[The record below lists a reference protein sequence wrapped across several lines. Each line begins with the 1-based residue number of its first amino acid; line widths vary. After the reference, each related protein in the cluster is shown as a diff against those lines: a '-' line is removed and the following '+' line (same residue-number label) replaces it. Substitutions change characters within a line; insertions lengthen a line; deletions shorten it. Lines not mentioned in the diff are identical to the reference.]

1 MHSEPGKLVLGA
13 YGSLAFPLAAAFIAL
28 QLFVP
33 TFYAETTGLS
43 LTAIGVVMLIA
54 KLCDTVTDPIVGY
67 LSDRTPTSWGRR
79 KLYVVIATP
88 LIILST
94 YYLFNP
100 PAQVTT
106 IYLLLWTIAIYI
118 AGTLSIVPMNAWG
131 AELSANYNTRSLVA
145 GIRVA
150 FGLVGSLV
158 ALMFAVLLAR
168 ENSAELGPTLS
179 GITWLV
185 VITLIIATLLAALLV
200 PDNKETE
207 LPEDTV
213 VSAWRVISQPTP
225 FRQLLISFFLN
236 AVGNAIPAT
245 LFVLFVTHVIDAEGS
260 VGALLFLYLACSAC
274 SVPFWVAVSKRFGKH
289 QTWTVA
295 ILLAAAFFIWTPF
308 LNSGSMLPFV
318 IIVVATGFATGADL
332 VLPSAINAD
341 IIEWDELQ
349 SGYRRPGLFFAL
361 WGTATKLSFA
371 LAIGIAFP
379 LLDVVGFSATADND
393 ANAIQGLAVLYG
405 LPCIGFKLTAL
416 LLMRGYP
423 ITEEKHAEIQQQL
436 RERKEAGQVNP
447 VS

>member
-1 MHSEPGKLVLGA
+1 MHSEPGKSVLAA

-43 LTAIGVVMLIA
+43 LTAIGVIMLIA

-67 LSDRTPTSWGRR
+67 MSDLTPTSWRRR
-79 KLYVVIATP
+79 KLYVLLGAP

-100 PAQVTT
+100 PGEATT
-106 IYLLLWTIAIYI
+106 TYLLFWTTAIYI

-131 AELSANYNTRSLVA
+131 AELSNNYNTRSLIA

-158 ALMFAVLLAR
+158 ALLFAVVLASG
-168 ENSAELGPTLS
+168 NSAELGPTLS

-185 VITLIIATLLAALLV
+185 IISLTIATLLAAIIV
-200 PDNKETE
+200 PDNKDTD
-207 LPEDTV
+207 LPEDSLA
-213 VSAWRVISQPTP
+213 SAWRVVSQPTP

-260 VGALLFLYLACSAC
+260 VGMLLFLYLACSAC
-274 SVPFWVAVSKRFGKH
+274 SVPFWVAMSKRFGKH
-289 QTWTVA
+289 QTWTIA
-295 ILLAAAFFIWTPF
+295 ILLAVAFFIWTPF
-308 LNSGSMLPFV
+308 LDSGSIIPFA
-318 IIVVATGFATGADL
+318 IIVIVTGFATGADL

-349 SGYRRPGLFFAL
+349 SGHRRPGLFFAL

-379 LLDVVGFSATADND
+379 LLDVVGFNAAGGND
-393 ANAIQGLAVLYG
+393 ANAIQGLAVMYG
-405 LPCIGFKLTAL
+405 VPCVGFKLTAL

-423 ITEEKHAEIQQQL
+423 ITEEKHAEIRRQL
-436 RERKEAGQVNP
+436 RERRPTEASG
-447 VS
+447 

>member
-67 LSDRTPTSWGRR
+67 LSDLTPTAWGRR
-79 KLYVVIATP
+79 KIYVVIATP

-100 PAQVTT
+100 PGQVTT
-106 IYLLLWTIAIYI
+106 TYLLLWTIAIYI

-131 AELSANYNTRSLVA
+131 AELSVNYNTRSLIA
-145 GIRVA
+145 GTRVA

-158 ALMFAVLLAR
+158 ALMFAVVLAR
-168 ENSAELGPTLS
+168 GNSAELGPTLS

-185 VITLIIATLLAALLV
+185 VITLIIATVLAALFV
-200 PDNKETE
+200 PDNKETD

-213 VSAWRVISQPTP
+213 ASAWRVVSQSTP

-260 VGALLFLYLACSAC
+260 VGMLLFLYLACSAC
-274 SVPFWVAVSKRFGKH
+274 SVPFWVAMSKRFGKH

-295 ILLAAAFFIWTPF
+295 ILLAAAFFFWTPF
-308 LNSGSMLPFV
+308 LGSDSMIPFV
-318 IIVVATGFATGADL
+318 IIVIATGFATGADL

-379 LLDVVGFSATADND
+379 LLDVVGFSATEAND
-393 ANAIQGLAVLYG
+393 ASAIQGLAIMYG
-405 LPCIGFKLTAL
+405 VPCIGFKLTAL

-423 ITEEKHAEIQQQL
+423 ITEEKHAEIRQQL
-436 RERKEAGQVNP
+436 RERNAGAQSNP
-447 VS
+447 L

>member
-1 MHSEPGKLVLGA
+1 MHSEPGKIVLAA

-28 QLFVP
+28 QVFVP

-43 LTAIGVVMLIA
+43 LTAIGIVMLIA

-67 LSDRTPTSWGRR
+67 LSDTTPTRWRRR
-79 KLYVVIATP
+79 KLYVVTATP

-94 YYLFNP
+94 WYLFNP
-100 PAQVTT
+100 PAEVTT
-106 IYLLLWTIAIYI
+106 TYLLLWTIAIYI
-118 AGTLSIVPMNAWG
+118 AGTFSIVPMNAWG
-131 AELSANYNTRSLVA
+131 AELSDNYNTRSLIA
-145 GIRVA
+145 GTRVA

-158 ALMFAVLLAR
+158 ALMFAVALAQGD
-168 ENSAELGPTLS
+168 SAELGPTLS

-185 VITLIIATLLAALLV
+185 AGTLIVATILAAVFV
-200 PDNKETE
+200 PDDKDTD

-213 VSAWRVISQPTP
+213 AAAWKVVSQPTP

-260 VGALLFLYLACSAC
+260 VGMLLFLYLACSAC
-274 SVPFWVAVSKRFGKH
+274 SVPFWVAMSKRFGKH

-295 ILLAAAFFIWTPF
+295 ILLAVLFFLWTPF
-308 LNSGSMLPFV
+308 LNSDSIVPFT
-318 IIVVATGFATGADL
+318 IIVIATGFATGADL

-349 SGYRRPGLFFAL
+349 SGHRRPGLFFAL

-379 LLDVVGFSATADND
+379 LLDVVGFSAAGDNS
-393 ANAIQGLAVLYG
+393 ANAIQGLAVMYG
-405 LPCIGFKLTAL
+405 IPCIGFKLTAL

-423 ITEEKHAEIQQQL
+423 ITEVKHAEIRRQL
-436 RERKEAGQVNP
+436 REREKDAAV
-447 VS
+447 VL

>member
-1 MHSEPGKLVLGA
+1 MHSEPGKIVLAA

-28 QLFVP
+28 QVFVP
-33 TFYAETTGLS
+33 TFYAESTGLS

-67 LSDRTPTSWGRR
+67 LSDATPTSWRRR
-79 KLYVVIATP
+79 KLYVVLATP

-94 YYLFNP
+94 WFLFNP
-100 PAQVTT
+100 PNEVTT
-106 IYLLLWTIAIYI
+106 GYLLLWTIAIYI

-131 AELSANYNTRSLVA
+131 AELSDNYNTRSLIA
-145 GIRVA
+145 GTRVA

-158 ALMFAVLLAR
+158 ALLFAVVLAR
-168 ENSAELGPTLS
+168 GNSAELGPTLS

-185 VITLIIATLLAALLV
+185 VGTMIIATVLAAVFV
-200 PDNKETE
+200 PDNRNTD

-213 VSAWRVISQPTP
+213 AAAWKVVSKPTP

-260 VGALLFLYLACSAC
+260 VGMLLFLYLACSAC
-274 SVPFWVAVSKRFGKH
+274 SVPFWVAMSKRFGKH
-289 QTWTVA
+289 QTWTAA
-295 ILLAAAFFIWTPF
+295 ILLAVAFFLWTPF
-308 LNSGSMLPFV
+308 LDSDSIVLFT
-318 IIVVATGFATGADL
+318 IIVIFTGFATGADL

-341 IIEWDELQ
+341 IIEWDALQ

-379 LLDVVGFSATADND
+379 LLDVFGFSAAGNND
-393 ANAIQGLAVLYG
+393 AGAIQGLAVMYG

-423 ITEEKHAEIQQQL
+423 ITEEKHAEIRLKLQQ
-436 RERKEAGQVNP
+436 REA
-447 VS
+447 SS

>member
-1 MHSEPGKLVLGA
+1 MHSEPGKLVLAA

-28 QLFVP
+28 QVFVP

-67 LSDRTPTSWGRR
+67 LSDLTPTSWRRR
-79 KLYVVIATP
+79 KLYIVIATP

-100 PAQVTT
+100 PDQVTT
-106 IYLLLWTIAIYI
+106 SYLLLWTIAIYI

-131 AELSANYNTRSLVA
+131 AELSENYNTRSSIA
-145 GIRVA
+145 GTRVA

-158 ALMFAVLLAR
+158 ALLFAVVLAQG
-168 ENSAELGPTLS
+168 NSAELGATLS

-185 VITLIIATLLAALLV
+185 IITLVIATILAAVFV
-200 PDNKETE
+200 PDNKDTD
-207 LPEDTV
+207 LPDDTV
-213 VSAWRVISQPTP
+213 ASAWKVVSQPTP
-225 FRQLLISFFLN
+225 FRQLLVSFFLN

-260 VGALLFLYLACSAC
+260 VGMLLFLYLACSAC
-274 SVPFWVAVSKRFGKH
+274 SVPFWVAMSKRFGKH

-295 ILLAAAFFIWTPF
+295 ILLATAFFFWTPF
-308 LNSGSMLPFV
+308 LNSDSIVLFT
-318 IIVVATGFATGADL
+318 IIVIVTGFATGADL

-349 SGYRRPGLFFAL
+349 SGHRRPGLFFAL

-379 LLDVVGFSATADND
+379 LLDVVGFSAAGNND
-393 ANAIQGLAVLYG
+393 ANAIQGLAVMYG

-423 ITEEKHAEIQQQL
+423 ITEAKHAEIRQQL
-436 RERKEAGQVNP
+436 RERGQEQFE
-447 VS
+447 